1 MANLNYEKRLMNL
14 SARRF
19 DEHLGKAEL
28 SESYGKFILPKNLEY
43 LIESMRPIEK
53 KYNDVTLVAAENVRK
68 HLERDLELHF
78 NRAYRTQGSVKTS
91 TNIKL
96 HSDIDLL
103 ILIDRYQ
110 FLEPALCPPQ
120 NPYTDS
126 VPDDDITSLRRQST
140 NIMKNQYDD
149 VDTKGKK
156 SISITNKNLRRKVDL
171 VFSFWYDTQKYS
183 EAEDEFYK
191 GICLYDFPAKKRL
204 PDFPFAH
211 IGNVNWKGDATR
223 DGSRKGIRLIKT
235 LKADSEDRIN
245 LSSFELTCLVHAIE
259 NGNLFYQNREELKI
273 AISISAQIGKM
284 LSDSVYRKSIKSPNG
299 TENPFTNDD
308 CVTGLRNLKEDLDQ
322 LIKDCGG
329 ELNNFLTKRSLLL
342 Y

>member
-1 MANLNYEKRLMNL
+1 MANLNYERRLMNL
-14 SARRF
+14 NARRF
-19 DEHLGKAEL
+19 DEQVGKADL

-53 KYNDVTLVAAENVRK
+53 KYNDVTLVAAENVKK
-68 HLERDLELHF
+68 HLERDLSLHF

-103 ILIDRYQ
+103 VLVDRYQ

-120 NPYTDS
+120 YPYTDS
-126 VPDDDITSLRRQST
+126 IPDDDIWSLRRQST
-140 NIMKNQYDD
+140 TIMQNQYDD
-149 VDTKGKK
+149 VDTTGKK

-171 VFSFWYDTQKYS
+171 VFSFWYDTQRYS
-183 EAEDEFYK
+183 EANDEFYR

-211 IGNVNWKGDATR
+211 ISNVNWKGENTL
-223 DGSRKGIRLIKT
+223 DGSRKGIRLVKT
-235 LKADSEDRIN
+235 LKADSEDRIK

-259 NGNLFYQNREELKI
+259 NSDLFYRNREELKI
-273 AISISAQIGKM
+273 AISISSQIGKM
-284 LSDSVYRKSIKSPNG
+284 LSDSVYRKSIKSPNA
-299 TENPFTNDD
+299 TEKPFDNDD
-308 CVTGLRNLKEDLDQ
+308 CLSGLRNLKEDLDQ
-322 LIKDCGG
+322 LIKDCAG
-329 ELNNFLTKRSLLL
+329 ELNNFLTKRSLSI